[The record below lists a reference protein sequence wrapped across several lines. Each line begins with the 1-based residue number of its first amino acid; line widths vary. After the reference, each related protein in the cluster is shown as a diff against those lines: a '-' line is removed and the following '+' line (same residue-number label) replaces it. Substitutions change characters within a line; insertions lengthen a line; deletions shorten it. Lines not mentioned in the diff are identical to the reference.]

1 MKNVFPE
8 GMRVIKPGGHYT
20 LVGLVHPNSQLDV
33 TAEQIIRKCL
43 TFRGMMVYCT
53 DSKVFSDIVNKLSL
67 ALSMHPT
74 YLCCCCYK
82 ISCKLCS

>member
-43 TFRGMMVYCT
+43 TFRGMLVGTETVHFYT
-53 DSKVFSDIVNKLSL
+53 TVSD
-67 ALSMHPT
+67 
-74 YLCCCCYK
+74 
-82 ISCKLCS
+82 